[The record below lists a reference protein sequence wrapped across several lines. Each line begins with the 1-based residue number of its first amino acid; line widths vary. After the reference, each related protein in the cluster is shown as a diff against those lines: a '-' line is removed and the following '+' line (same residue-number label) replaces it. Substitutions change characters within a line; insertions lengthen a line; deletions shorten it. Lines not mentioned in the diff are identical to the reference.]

1 VIKSFSQKMTFV
13 SIAHR
18 LATVREVDNL
28 IYLEKGRVIALGSFE
43 DVRKMVPQFDK
54 QARLLGL

>member
-1 VIKSFSQKMTFV
+1 MTFV